1 MKGLTLAV
9 QDCISKITLW
19 PKLVILG
26 NLFLY
31 LLHHRLITC
40 FLFSSRE
47 VSLESP
53 GKYIGKHIM
62 LKCITFAII
71 TPFYSA
77 SLLETVQSE
86 IASEKP
92 EFLDIFKEGFRRIIS
107 FGVPQK
113 GNAPLEIDVFVIF
126 SV

>member
-1 MKGLTLAV
+1 
-9 QDCISKITLW
+9 
-19 PKLVILG
+19 
-26 NLFLY
+26 
-31 LLHHRLITC
+31 
-40 FLFSSRE
+40 
-47 VSLESP
+47 
-53 GKYIGKHIM
+53 M

-113 GNAPLEIDVFVIF
+113 GLFELDYFLLFISLQITR
-126 SV
+126 

>member
-1 MKGLTLAV
+1 VTL
-9 QDCISKITLW
+9 D
-19 PKLVILG
+19 
-26 NLFLY
+26 
-31 LLHHRLITC
+31 
-40 FLFSSRE
+40 SS
-47 VSLESP
+47 

-62 LKCITFAII
+62 LKCVTYAII

-92 EFLDIFKEGFRRIIS
+92 EILDVFKEGLRRLLS

-113 GNAPLEIDVFVIF
+113 GRNCIAIIV
-126 SV
+126 SVT